1 MKEQEVTVRELWVI
15 LKINIKKILI
25 ISFMIAMLGGLWS
38 KFFITPMYEAS
49 INMIVN
55 SGSIEDGKITNDG
68 ITSSEK
74 LVDTYA
80 IIIKGNIVLNQV
92 IENLGLKKDYRSLN
106 EQVKVN
112 AVNNTQVMKISV
124 QDENLETAKE
134 IVIEISKVAPE
145 IIVESVEAGSCKV
158 ISQIE
163 SSTEP
168 VTPNIYKN
176 AAFSGIITFLIM
188 IVFFMTRVIV
198 NDGIEGESDV
208 QKKLGMSVLGII
220 PEIEEEE

>member
-1 MKEQEVTVRELWVI
+1 MEEQEFNFRELLRI
-15 LKINIKKILI
+15 LKQNAKYILVITI
-25 ISFMIAMLGGLWS
+25 IAAVIGGIYSEFFM
-38 KFFITPMYEAS
+38 TPMYEAS

-55 SGSIEDGKITNDG
+55 SGSFDDGKITNDG

-92 IENLGLKKDYRSLN
+92 IENLELEKDYTSLN
-106 EQVKVN
+106 KQVEVS

-124 QDENLETAKE
+124 KDSDVEMAQK
-134 IVIEISKVAPE
+134 IVLEISRVAPA

-163 SSTEP
+163 ANTKPIS
-168 VTPNIYKN
+168 PNIYKN
-176 AAFSGIITFLIM
+176 AVFSGVVAFLIM
-188 IVFFMTRVIV
+188 LIFLLTRAVL
-198 NDGIEGESDV
+198 DDSIEGERDV
-208 QKKLGMSVLGII
+208 QKKLGMYVLGII
-220 PEIEEEE
+220 PEIEEEN

>member
-1 MKEQEVTVRELWVI
+1 MKEQEVTVRELWII

-106 EQVKVN
+106 EQIKVN

-188 IVFFMTRVIV
+188 IIFFMTRAIV